1 MRVWKLIT
9 DIHPDRADSIRDEVT
24 YREDNLLRSL
34 SESGQ
39 VYNWDLVED
48 HKITP
53 YFICDEK
60 VLNIMNGIFH
70 KYGSEFEYVDITEE
84 FLMSEYDIP
93 DDDFH
98 LYRLNNLTEDIIYK
112 KIIFHGVD
120 SLNELDKKILDD
132 SAR

>member
-48 HKITP
+48 DKITP